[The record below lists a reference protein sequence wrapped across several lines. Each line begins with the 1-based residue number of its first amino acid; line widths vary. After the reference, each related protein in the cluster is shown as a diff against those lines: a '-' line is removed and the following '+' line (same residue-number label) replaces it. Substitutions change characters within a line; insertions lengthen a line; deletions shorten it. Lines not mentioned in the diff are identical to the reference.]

1 MPNSSRRLRPL
12 VLVVLFAGASSAGC
26 ADEPHASSRWAQT
39 DDAGADA
46 GVAPPAA
53 RGSASRVTDAESG
66 ETVRGEVEV
75 TLLEDL
81 VHGRTLR
88 SVVFVDEAG
97 VSTSLPADAAPD
109 VVVGRRPATA
119 RVTEGVDGGSTLT
132 LTETSRLDPGVSPP
146 APVTRRLR
154 ILVIP
159 VYFGQGTLGRAPLAS
174 RPPSWFEQTINRPG
188 DHDLNGWFLE
198 ASFGNVSVTGRSTPW
213 IHLPSFSAPTCQNY
227 PAVQAAAVSAAL
239 SIGFDATTYD
249 RYMVVGADADG
260 CGYTGVASGTGVYY
274 LHAGDPR
281 DLATFAYAHELLHT
295 LGLGHADHSR
305 CREPGGNGTVYVPD
319 TLLPSGVCASD
330 DAADYG
336 DHSSVMGRMDP
347 TSTWVHHPTTREKE
361 RLGWISVASGDVAVY
376 STGGLSTTAWTTATV
391 HRSNQRGNGPIL
403 LRVNE
408 DDWNTG
414 TSVSNLTIELRGTFP
429 EFDPLTTVWDG
440 QSSLSWLSDVTLRT
454 SRGLVD
460 ATPNQGVGYAN
471 AHWVDAPLPLG
482 TTVVVR
488 PGTGSPSQGSSIE
501 VTAVSST
508 ANSVTV
514 ALRRVNRAN
523 TAMAHLSTS
532 VDAGHNVIAS
542 LTNQSRF
549 QIGDTVR
556 VDWGDGTPPLTD
568 TNPLPNRVYTHVYPP
583 YAMSMCLSA
592 LLTVIDGEGAW
603 PDVSAVR
610 SFASQPDGPPS
621 CALPVATSGTQVV
634 PFAEPWVA
642 SIKTQHRHRCAG
654 ALISPSWV
662 VTSAACASGASIGDM
677 VVVGST
683 RLGPETS
690 TAEHA
695 HVDAIHIHPSYVFQ
709 LPNLQLDFNVALLHL
724 STPMSATPVAI
735 NRDAYLPTTCGLL
748 PTVQTPYCPAADD
761 VRGFGWGGRSSIPVP
776 PGMSAVTNDL
786 AWSDARVVDNTNC
799 SFFGWTPG
807 APAFCLGDPLAGSG
821 FPVRAALESGA
832 PVVHAGVGANP
843 QRVLVGVA
851 MEASTAL
858 PSGFVAATRISAAA
872 TWIDNVRAGIYTS
885 GGQPL
890 PN

>member
-1 MPNSSRRLRPL
+1 MLEFDRRLPQFAL
-12 VLVVLFAGASSAGC
+12 IVVGVFSTGC
-26 ADEPHASSRWAQT
+26 TNDAPAASRWSQASE
-39 DDAGADA
+39 AGTDA
-46 GVAPPAA
+46 GVTVRTSEP
-53 RGSASRVTDAESG
+53 GASRLADAEPG

-81 VHGRTLR
+81 VHGRTRR
-88 SVVFVDEAG
+88 SVTFVDEAG
-97 VSTSLPADAAPD
+97 VRTSLPADAAPD
-109 VVVGRRPATA
+109 VVVGSHPATA
-119 RVTEGVDGGSTLT
+119 RVTESIEGGTTLT
-132 LTETSRLDPGVSPP
+132 LTETSRLDPGGSPP

-154 ILVIP
+154 VLVIP

-174 RPPSWFEQTINRPG
+174 RPPAWFEETINGPG

-213 IHLPSFSAPTCQNY
+213 IHLPNFSAPTCQSF

-249 RYMVVGADADG
+249 RYIVVGADADG

-274 LHAGDPR
+274 LHAGDPP

-305 CREPGGNGTVYVPD
+305 CRQPAGNGTVYVPD

-330 DAADYG
+330 DTADYG

-414 TSVSNLTIELRGTFP
+414 TSLFNLTIELRGAFP
-429 EFDPLTTVWDG
+429 EFDPLATIWGG
-440 QSSLSWLSDVTLRT
+440 QSTLSWLRDVTLRS

-460 ATPNQGVGYAN
+460 AIPNQGAGYSD
-471 AHWVDAPLPLG
+471 AHWVDAPLPIG
-482 TTVVVR
+482 PTVVVR
-488 PGTGSPSQGSSIE
+488 PGTGSPGQGSGIE
-501 VTAVSST
+501 VRALSRT

-514 ALRRVNRAN
+514 AFRRVNRAN
-523 TAMAHLSTS
+523 AAMAQLTTS
-532 VDAGHNVIAS
+532 VDASHNVLAS
-542 LTNQSRF
+542 LTNQSSF
-549 QIGDTVR
+549 QLGDSVR

-583 YAMSMCLSA
+583 YAMSMCVSA
-592 LLTVIDGEGAW
+592 SLTVIDGEGAW
-603 PDVSAVR
+603 PDVTAVR

-621 CALPVATSGTQVV
+621 CAAPVATSGIPVA

-662 VTSAACASGASIGDM
+662 VTSAACAGGASIGDD

-709 LPNLQLDFNVALLHL
+709 LPNIQLDFNVALLHL
-724 STPMSATPVAI
+724 STPMSATPVAM
-735 NRDAYLPTTCGLL
+735 NRDPYLPTTCGLL
-748 PTVQTPYCPAADD
+748 PALQTPYCPAADD
-761 VRGFGWGGRSSIPVP
+761 VRGFGWSGRSPISVA
-776 PGMSAVTNDL
+776 PGMSAVSNDL
-786 AWSDARVVDNTNC
+786 AWSDARVVDNTSC

-807 APAFCLGDPLAGSG
+807 APAFCLGDPLAGTG

-843 QRVLVGVA
+843 QPVLVGVA